1 MIGIEIGLWVFAI
14 LGIVSFFGAHYTAKY
29 KSAEA
34 LIGLYVLFLTAA
46 QILATK
52 IAIFD
57 FGFDLLWVAPVGVIV
72 FPFTLQLT
80 DMVNERFG
88 RKEVYKMIA
97 IGFITQ
103 VVLIFFLYIGNLPDV
118 VPGKPD
124 AIVIIAEFVPRIVL
138 ASLVAFLVSETFD
151 AWIYDKL
158 RVFVSS
164 KTDKWWKY
172 LWVRNVFSDIL
183 SLGIDSL
190 IFVPIA
196 FLGVLPDDLVIDM
209 IIGQLIIKWFLGV
222 IDTPF
227 MYLTR
232 WIYEKY
238 EKIEITT

>member
-1 MIGIEIGLWVFAI
+1 MIGIIIGIWVFAI

-29 KSAEA
+29 KSAEG
-34 LIGLYVLFLTAA
+34 LIGLYVLFITIA

-52 IAIFD
+52 LAVFD
-57 FGFDLLWVAPVGVIV
+57 FGFDLLWVAPAGVIV
-72 FPFTLQLT
+72 FPFTFQLT

-97 IGFITQ
+97 IGFVTQ
-103 VVLIFFLYIGNLPDV
+103 VALIFFLKLAVMPDTAYGGID
-118 VPGKPD
+118 PL
-124 AIVIIAEFVPRIVL
+124 IVIADFVPRIVL
-138 ASLVAFLVSETFD
+138 ASLIAFLISETFD

-158 RVFVSS
+158 RDLVRNKSE
-164 KTDKWWKY
+164 KWWKY

-183 SLGIDSL
+183 SLGIDSI
-190 IFVPIA
+190 IFVTIA
-196 FLGVLPDDLVIDM
+196 FYGDIPDDILID
-209 IIGQLIIKWFLGV
+209 IIVGQLIVKWFLGV

-238 EKIEITT
+238 EYITN